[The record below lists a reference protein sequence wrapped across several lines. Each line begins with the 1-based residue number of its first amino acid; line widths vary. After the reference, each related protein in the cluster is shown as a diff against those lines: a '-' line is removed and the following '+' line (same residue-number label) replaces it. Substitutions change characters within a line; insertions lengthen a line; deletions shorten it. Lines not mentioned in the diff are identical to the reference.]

1 MQKKDIYN
9 FFIRNSLMLLMI
21 LAVSMS
27 TSACGKKGPPLKPS
41 EEKIK

>member
-9 FFIRNSLMLLMI
+9 FFIKNSLMLLII
-21 LAVSMS
+21 LVVSIS